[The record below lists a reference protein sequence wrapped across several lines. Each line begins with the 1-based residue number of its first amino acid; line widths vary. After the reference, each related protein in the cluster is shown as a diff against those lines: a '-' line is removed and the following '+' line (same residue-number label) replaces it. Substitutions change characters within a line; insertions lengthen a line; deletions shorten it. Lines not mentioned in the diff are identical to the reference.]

1 MKFSVATIAVLA
13 TAVTAQY
20 GQPQQQYGQQAQQP
34 QQYQAFPPQY
44 NGGYA
49 APAPQANKYS
59 PAEYQEWHQCVDS
72 FLDGFN
78 IGKDGS
84 AAGCQYWTCIE
95 GVATKYGRGGAL
107 ATAGN
112 IVSKACAASSFL
124 PVYKTSSSLS
134 CILVADQHSALDLGP
149 ISKWVKRYSA

>member
-1 MKFSVATIAVLA
+1 MKFSLAIIAVLA

-20 GQPQQQYGQQAQQP
+20 SQPQQQYGQQVRQPQQP
-34 QQYQAFPPQY
+34 QQYQAFPPQQQQY
-44 NGGYA
+44 YGGYA
-49 APAPQANKYS
+49 APAAQANKYS

-78 IGKDGS
+78 LGKDGT

-95 GVATKYGRGGAL
+95 GVATKYGRGGVL

-124 PVYKTSSSLS
+124 PV
-134 CILVADQHSALDLGP
+134 C
-149 ISKWVKRYSA
+149 

>member
-34 QQYQAFPPQY
+34 QQYQPFPPQQQY
-44 NGGYA
+44 NPVYG
-49 APAPQANKYS
+49 APTAQVNKYS

-84 AAGCQYWTCIE
+84 AAGCQYWSCIE

-107 ATAGN
+107 ATVGN
-112 IVSKACAASSFL
+112 LVSKGCAVSNIL
-124 PVYKTSSSLS
+124 PVYNPSPSLPY
-134 CILVADQHSALDLGP
+134 AF
-149 ISKWVKRYSA
+149 

>member
-20 GQPQQQYGQQAQQP
+20 GQPQQQYGQQAQRPQQP
-34 QQYQAFPPQY
+34 SQQYQAFPAQQQY
-44 NGGYA
+44 GGYS
-49 APAPQANKYS
+49 APAAQTNKYS
-59 PAEYQEWHQCVDS
+59 PAEYQEWHQCVDR

-78 IGKDGS
+78 NDKDGS

-95 GVATKYGRGGAL
+95 GAATKYGRGGIL

-112 IVSKACAASSFL
+112 VVSKLCAASGFL
-124 PVYKTSSSLS
+124 PV
-134 CILVADQHSALDLGP
+134 
-149 ISKWVKRYSA
+149 

>member
-34 QQYQAFPPQY
+34 QQYQSFPPQQQY
-44 NGGYA
+44 GGYS
-49 APAPQANKYS
+49 APAAQANKYS

-78 IGKDGS
+78 LGKDGS

-112 IVSKACAASSFL
+112 LVSKACAASSFL
-124 PVYKTSSSLS
+124 PHW
-134 CILVADQHSALDLGP
+134 I
-149 ISKWVKRYSA
+149 

>member
-20 GQPQQQYGQQAQQP
+20 GQPQQQP
-34 QQYQAFPPQY
+34 QQYQAFPPQQQQQY
-44 NGGYA
+44 YSGYA

-124 PVYKTSSSLS
+124 PVCKLSSSLS
-134 CILVADQHSALDLGP
+134 CS
-149 ISKWVKRYSA
+149 S